1 MTLRKQA
8 KNDRPRKTEERGPKR
23 NDGAKD
29 TSLGHTGGL
38 PGSGAD
44 LASQDMEIPNPSPS

>member
-1 MTLRKQA
+1 MLFKNQA
-8 KNDRPRKTEERGPKR
+8 KNDRPRRADERGPKR

-29 TSLGHTGGL
+29 TNLGHSGGL

-44 LASQDMEIPNPSPS
+44 LASQDMEVPNPSPS